1 MSNPCYGCAACVK
14 DACDIVTD
22 FLMYP
27 PESITRRDVER
38 YKAYVRLAWRVE
50 QKPDHDDAGWVIQ
63 KLLDGEGGPAYD
75 KRVAEFEED
84 HPVVYPGHLRTIQ
97 EIIERR
103 CTVIEPDT

>member
-1 MSNPCYGCAACVK
+1 MTNLCRGCAACVK
-14 DACDIVTD
+14 EAWDIVTD

-27 PESITRRDVER
+27 PESIMRRDVER
-38 YKAYVRLAWRVE
+38 YKTYVRLAWRVE
-50 QKPDHDDAGWVIQ
+50 QNPDHDDAGLVIL
-63 KLLDGEGGPAYD
+63 KLLNGESGPAYD

-103 CTVIEPDT
+103 CTIIEPDT